1 MNLDELQPA
10 EVLRF
15 FREICAIPHASYHV
29 EQISDYLVKFAL
41 DRNLKV
47 RQDEKKNVIIRAE
60 ATKGYENEP
69 PIAIQGHMDMVAV
82 KESDCPLDLS
92 KDGLDLQYKDGYL
105 YAKGTS
111 LGGDDGIAIA
121 YALAIM
127 DSDSIPHPV
136 IEAIFTVD
144 EEVGMDGAIE
154 IDLSDIQSS
163 RLLNIDSEVEGV
175 LTVSCAG
182 GMHIHAV
189 IPAAFEQVN
198 APVYRISL
206 TGLKGGHSGVEI
218 DKGRGNAAHL
228 LARCLYELNKEVPL
242 QIISMES
249 GTKDNAIPS
258 CGEAEFILS
267 CSKESVLSEKES
279 SLSAEEDFILS
290 KKTETVLSYIND
302 ALIREFSGIED
313 GIELKLDKM
322 ETSELTAVSRADS
335 DRILSALISYPDG
348 VISMC
353 GEIEGLVETSLN
365 LGILKLSQ
373 KGMELDFSLRSSIRD
388 SKMHLRDRVVE
399 ITKAFGGTTTENGE
413 YPSWEYRKDSP
424 FRELMIELFE
434 EQYGKKPEVIGI
446 HAGLEWGSLIE
457 KKKDLECDSMGANS
471 LENHTTREK
480 MDIESVERTW
490 NYIKNIL
497 AKKTL

>member
-10 EVLRF
+10 EVLKF

-29 EQISDYLVKFAL
+29 EQISDYLVRFATK
-41 DRNLKV
+41 RHLKV
-47 RQDEKKNVIIRAE
+47 RQDEKKNVIIFAP
-60 ATKGYENEP
+60 ATEGYENEP

-82 KESDCPLDLS
+82 KEKDCTLDLS
-92 KDGLDLQYKDGYL
+92 KDGLDLQYEDGFL

-127 DSDSIPHPV
+127 DSDSIPHPE

-144 EEVGMDGAIE
+144 EEVGMDGAME
-154 IDLSDIQSS
+154 IDLSDIRSK

-182 GMHIHAV
+182 GMHIHAT
-189 IPAAFEQVN
+189 IPASYEPVN
-198 APVYRISL
+198 APVYQLTL

-228 LARCLYELNKEVPL
+228 LARSLYELNKEVPL
-242 QIISMES
+242 QIVSMES

-258 CGEAEFILS
+258 CAMAEFILS
-267 CSKESVLSEKES
+267 DSGSGISSDKKANAVLSK
-279 SLSAEEDFILS
+279 
-290 KKTETVLSYIND
+290 IND
-302 ALIREFSGIED
+302 AVNREFSGIED
-313 GIELKLDKM
+313 GIELKLESKELFVTEGDSHNALTHA
-322 ETSELTAVSRADS
+322 ESE
-335 DRILSALISYPDG
+335 RILSALISYPDG
-348 VISMC
+348 VVSMC

-365 LGILKLSQ
+365 LGILKLSGR
-373 KGMELDFSLRSSIRD
+373 GMELDFSLRSSIHD

-424 FRELMIELFE
+424 FRELMVELFE
-434 EQYGKKPEVIGI
+434 EQYGKKPEVVGI
-446 HAGLEWGSLIE
+446 HAGLECGILIE
-457 KKKDLECDSMGANS
+457 KKPDLECVSMGPNL
-471 LENHTTREK
+471 LEIHTTREK

-490 NYIKNIL
+490 KYIKNIL